1 MQPKILQV
9 ELSHLLLLPCPP
21 SLLQLKF
28 MRTQVAAGEAVGVL
42 AAQSVGE
49 CHTKECHPCSLLPTS
64 AVPAS

>member
-49 CHTKECHPCSLLPTS
+49 C
-64 AVPAS
+64 

>member
-9 ELSHLLLLPCPP
+9 ELSQHLLLLPRPS

-49 CHTKECHPCSLLPTS
+49 C
-64 AVPAS
+64 